1 MNIVKFGETFN
12 ITETKETYKISGDL
26 IKTVQ
31 GDIIINVS
39 TADLEGN
46 FIATM
51 SGDYLV
57 SENVFNF
64 NFRTS
69 IDKKDEQLEIIKL
82 ITDAIE
88 IILNDEV

>member
-88 IILNDEV
+88 TILNNEV

>member
-69 IDKKDEQLEIIKL
+69 IDKKYEQLEIIKL

-88 IILNDEV
+88 TILNDEV

>member
-88 IILNDEV
+88 TILNDEV

>member
-88 IILNDEV
+88 TILNNEI

>member
-12 ITETKETYKISGDL
+12 VTETKETYKVSGDL

-39 TADLEGN
+39 TTDLEGN

-57 SENVFNF
+57 SKNAFNF

-69 IDKKDEQLEIIKL
+69 INKKDEQLEIIKL

-88 IILNDEV
+88 TILNNEV